1 MPPTT
6 TVTTTTHSGPSEL
19 SDLDYEEE
27 LLEAQME
34 LADDLEQ
41 LIGG

>member
-1 MPPTT
+1 MGTATT
-6 TVTTTTHSGPSEL
+6 TRTSPEDL

-27 LLEAQME
+27 LLEAQIE